1 MLLYWNLCQDE
12 PYQDMTSIMKAVE
25 ENVDLEKEFKSFGIK
40 YNNLVEL
47 YKGMG
52 TNFKMAFDQI
62 LTKIN
67 ILAQDKTRGS
77 NEKFLKALEGLGRI
91 DKSEVITPEAVVEK
105 MINKIPD
112 EEYRKA
118 ETILLVNEKSAEF
131 FRGLCKKFNNSKKII
146 EKCRIVPSSEIGI
159 MFVKKMLKTMGL
171 IEYIN
176 TIILD
181 IGDVNDDGEYNVKD
195 FLKLM
200 EKKEELEKK
209 TGVKKFDICLM
220 NPPYNGTMH
229 IRFLEN
235 VSNIANTIISVQ
247 PIIWLFGQN
256 KNSTTKD
263 QMNSLF
269 DDINKYESS
278 VEKIDATKFPGA
290 AIPQD
295 TGIITINKNKEDNNI
310 NIQGFGDTFNIK
322 SIFDIKKY
330 GNNTSLHKLDEKIN
344 NLLKSDNIWKHL
356 KYGPRAKGHLGKK
369 INELKIDF
377 KPNPD
382 DIIVTFPQIRGH
394 INCDDFYTACE
405 VGLKPL
411 KYKNY
416 NNKGKTTPWSYIV
429 CNDYKYGENL
439 INYIKTDFV
448 RICLYFSKF
457 STHLPIGNIPW
468 FDFSQDI
475 FSKSPKEID
484 DYLFKK
490 FKVDNDTRKQIEDIL
505 PDYYN
510 IRK

>member
-1 MLLYWNLCQDE
+1 M
-12 PYQDMTSIMKAVE
+12 
-25 ENVDLEKEFKSFGIK
+25 
-40 YNNLVEL
+40 NN
-47 YKGMG
+47 
-52 TNFKMAFDQI
+52 
-62 LTKIN
+62 
-67 ILAQDKTRGS
+67 
-77 NEKFLKALEGLGRI
+77 
-91 DKSEVITPEAVVEK
+91 
-105 MINKIPD
+105 
-112 EEYRKA
+112 
-118 ETILLVNEKSAEF
+118 
-131 FRGLCKKFNNSKKII
+131 
-146 EKCRIVPSSEIGI
+146 
-159 MFVKKMLKTMGL
+159 
-171 IEYIN
+171 
-176 TIILD
+176 
-181 IGDVNDDGEYNVKD
+181 
-195 FLKLM
+195 
-200 EKKEELEKK
+200 KEELEKK

-220 NPPYNGTMH
+220 NPPYNGTLH

-256 KNSTTKD
+256 KNSTAKD

-269 DDINKYESS
+269 NNINKYESS

-295 TGIITINKNKEDNNI
+295 TGIITINKNKENNNI
-310 NIQGFGDTFNIK
+310 NIQGFGDIFNIK

-330 GNNTSLHKLDEKIN
+330 GNNASLRKLDEKIN
-344 NLLKSDNIWKHL
+344 NLLKSDNIWEHL

-490 FKVDNDTRKQIEDIL
+490 FEVDNDTRKQIEEIL